1 MHSAPQGADDGG
13 ARDERIDICDGRG
26 DPPMSRTRHA
36 PLRRRAFGWMPAA
49 TVAHAS
55 HAGRIANIAH
65 ATFPRPAPRRTTV
78 ERCVTALACA
88 MTASGALAADADSVD
103 SARDGHHELPTVH
116 VTSDAPHAPPP
127 LSAPLAAGSRLGLAS
142 LDTPASVEAITSEQI
157 AARGDRTIVDAVTR
171 ATGFSTA
178 ASPGNGGTALSVRG
192 FAGQESVTTLV
203 DGVRLYPGAGTVTF
217 PFSTW
222 SAERIEVLRGPA
234 SVLYGEGAIGGVVDV
249 VPKRPRRERSTT
261 LQAGIGTQGEKR
273 VAFDATG
280 ALGPQLSYRF
290 YLSDERTRG
299 FVDRGDAHTTAVGG
313 ALKLDV
319 DPRLSIT
326 LDYDYGRQ
334 KPATYFGAP
343 VTNGAL
349 DPALRERNYNV
360 GDATIAYH
368 DTWTR
373 LAATYRVGNGVTLDG
388 QLYYLAT
395 RRHWRDAESYAL
407 DAAARTVT
415 RSDYLEIFHRE
426 RQFGERFAARI
437 DSRVFGRANR
447 LVIGAEFNQIAFDGA
462 NNAPYR
468 GESTVDAF
476 GFDPG
481 AFASPDPTSPRFR
494 TRTRQAAVF
503 VENRLEVLPRLAWV
517 SGLRHDHLSFHR
529 DDLITGGAFD
539 KTFAH
544 TGWRSGLVY
553 EITPAFTAYAQY
565 TTGAEG
571 VGSLVTLSSSQANY
585 ALATGRQWEAGVK
598 HEMWEGRAYWTL
610 AVYDIVKRGLVS
622 TDPVNPARAQQVGR
636 QSSRGIELAGGVRLP
651 GGVTIDANAALLRAR
666 YGDFSQRVG
675 SAVEQ
680 RAGNVPHDIP
690 QQTANLWIGW
700 AFAPGWQAHA
710 GVRYVGRRYGDDAN
724 LVPVPSYT
732 VFDASLAW
740 QAARDV
746 EIALYARNLAN
757 RTYAASTSNGGAQ
770 WLLGPSRS
778 AELVATL
785 RF

>member
-1 MHSAPQGADDGG
+1 MSRIPHAPSRCRALRRTPAAAG
-13 ARDERIDICDGRG
+13 AR
-26 DPPMSRTRHA
+26 T
-36 PLRRRAFGWMPAA
+36 
-49 TVAHAS
+49 AHA
-55 HAGRIANIAH
+55 AH
-65 ATFPRPAPRRTTV
+65 AVHCDQAACADPSRRSTTI

-88 MTASGALAADADSVD
+88 MTASGALAADADPAEP
-103 SARDGHHELPTVH
+103 ARESHRELPTVH
-116 VTSDAPHAPPP
+116 VTSGAPHAPPALSTP
-127 LSAPLAAGSRLGLAS
+127 LSAGSRLKLAS

-171 ATGFSTA
+171 AAGFSTA
-178 ASPGNGGTALSVRG
+178 AAPGNGGTALSVRG

-203 DGVRLYPGAGTVTF
+203 DGVRLYPAAGTATF

-249 VPKRPRRERSTT
+249 VTKRPSRERSTT
-261 LQAGIGTQGEKR
+261 LQAGIGTQGGKR
-273 VAFDATG
+273 VAFDTTG
-280 ALGPQLSYRF
+280 ALGSHLAYRF
-290 YLSDERTRG
+290 HLSDERTRG

-319 DPRLSIT
+319 DPRLSIA
-326 LDYDYGRQ
+326 LDFDYGRQ

-343 VTNGAL
+343 VTNGVL
-349 DPALRERNYNV
+349 DRALRERNYNV

-373 LAATYRVGNGVTLDG
+373 LAATYRAGNGVTLDG

-407 DAAARTVT
+407 DAASRTVA
-415 RSDYLEIFHRE
+415 RGDYLEIFHRE
-426 RQFGERFAARI
+426 RQFGERLTARI
-437 DSRVFGRANR
+437 DSRVLGRANR
-447 LVIGAEFNQIAFDGA
+447 LVIGVEFNQIAFDGA
-462 NNAPYR
+462 NNSPYR
-468 GESTVDAF
+468 GASTVDAY

-481 AFASPDPTSPRFR
+481 AFASPDPTLPRFR
-494 TRTRQAAVF
+494 TRTRQAAAF

-517 SGLRHDHLSFHR
+517 SGLRYDHLSLRR
-529 DDLITGGAFD
+529 DDLIAGGTFD

-553 EITPAFTAYAQY
+553 EITPSLAAYAQY

-571 VGSLVTLSSSQANY
+571 VGSLVTLSASQANY
-585 ALATGRQWEAGVK
+585 TLATGHQWEAGVK
-598 HEMWEGRAYWTL
+598 HEIAEGRAYWTL

-622 TDPVNPARAQQVGR
+622 TDVLNPARAQQVGR
-636 QSSRGIELAGGVRLP
+636 QSSRGVELAGGVRLP
-651 GGVTIDANAALLRAR
+651 GGVTIDANAAWLRAR
-666 YGDFSQRVG
+666 YDDFSQRTG
-675 SAVEQ
+675 DAAVQ

-690 QQTANLWIGW
+690 QQSANLWIGW
-700 AFAPGWQAHA
+700 AFAPGWQANA

-740 QAARDV
+740 QATRDV
-746 EIALYARNLAN
+746 DVALYARNLAN

>member
-1 MHSAPQGADDGG
+1 
-13 ARDERIDICDGRG
+13 
-26 DPPMSRTRHA
+26 MSRAPHA
-36 PLRRRAFGWMPAA
+36 PSRRRAFGRGFAA
-49 TVAHAS
+49 AARAAHGAPVAHGVHACFAAAS
-55 HAGRIANIAH
+55 
-65 ATFPRPAPRRTTV
+65 RRSTAV

-88 MTASGALAADADSVD
+88 VTASGALAAEAEPADA
-103 SARDGHHELPTVH
+103 ARGPHRELPTVR
-116 VTSDAPHAPPP
+116 VTSDGAHASP
-127 LSAPLAAGSRLGLAS
+127 LSTPLAAGSRLKLAS
-142 LDTPASVEAITSEQI
+142 LDTPASVEAITSAQI

-178 ASPGNGGTALSVRG
+178 AAPGNGGTALSVRG

-234 SVLYGEGAIGGVVDV
+234 SVLYGEGAIGGVANV
-249 VPKRPRRERSTT
+249 VTRRPRRERSTT

-273 VAFDATG
+273 VALDTTG
-280 ALGPQLSYRF
+280 ALGPRLSYRF
-290 YLSDERTRG
+290 HLSDERTRG
-299 FVDRGDAHTTAVGG
+299 FVERGDAHVTAVGG

-319 DPRLSIT
+319 DSRLSIT

-334 KPATYFGAP
+334 KPATYFGVPA
-343 VTNGAL
+343 TNGVL
-349 DPALRERNYNV
+349 ERALRERNYNV

-373 LAATYRVGNGVTLDG
+373 LAATYRAGNGVTLDA

-395 RRHWRDAESYAL
+395 RRHWRNAESYAL
-407 DAAARTVT
+407 DPAARTVA

-426 RQFGERFAARI
+426 RQFGERFTARI

-447 LVIGAEFNQIAFDGA
+447 LVLGAEFNQIAFDGA

-468 GESTVDAF
+468 GESTVAAA

-481 AFASPDPTSPRFR
+481 AFASPDPTLPRFR
-494 TRTRQAAVF
+494 TRTHQAAAF
-503 VENRLEVLPRLAWV
+503 IENRLEVLPRLAWV
-517 SGLRHDHLSFHR
+517 SGLRYDHLSFHR
-529 DDLITGGAFD
+529 DDLIAGGAFD

-553 EITPAFTAYAQY
+553 EIAPGLAAYAQY
-565 TTGAEG
+565 TTGAQG
-571 VGSLVTLSSSQANY
+571 VGSLVTLSASQANY
-585 ALATGRQWEAGVK
+585 TLATGRQWEAGIK
-598 HEMWEGRAYWTL
+598 HEIDGARAYWTL

-622 TDPVNPARAQQVGR
+622 VDPLNPARAQQIGR
-636 QSSRGIELAGGVRLP
+636 QSSRGVELAGGVRLP
-651 GGVTIDANAALLRAR
+651 GGVTVDANAALLRAR
-666 YGDFSQRVG
+666 YDAFGQRVG
-675 SAVEQ
+675 DTVVQ
-680 RAGNVPHDIP
+680 RAGNVPHDIA
-690 QQTANLWIGW
+690 QQSANLWIGW
-700 AFAPGWQAHA
+700 AFAPGWRANA
-710 GVRYVGRRYGDDAN
+710 GLRYVGPRYGDDAN
-724 LVPVPSYT
+724 RVPVPSYT

-740 QAARDV
+740 RATRDV
-746 EIALYARNLAN
+746 DLAFYARNLAN

-778 AELVATL
+778 VELVATL